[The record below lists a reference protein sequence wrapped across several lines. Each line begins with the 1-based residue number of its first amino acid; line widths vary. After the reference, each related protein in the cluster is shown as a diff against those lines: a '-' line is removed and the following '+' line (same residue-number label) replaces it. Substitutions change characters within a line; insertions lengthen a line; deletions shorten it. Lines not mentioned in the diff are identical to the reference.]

1 MVKIHAFKKVSI
13 TTIKV
18 LFKKKEKK
26 RKGLSKLARRWSK

>member
-18 LFKKKEKK
+18 LLKKRKEKK
-26 RKGLSKLARRWSK
+26 RIIKASEALE

>member
-18 LFKKKEKK
+18 LFKKKK
-26 RKGLSKLARRWSK
+26 RKEKDYQS